1 MKSKATIVIAALI
14 FSLNANAQ
22 WKETGAL
29 KISMGQAYTMLSS
42 ENKVYIGT
50 NDGVYFSVNNGTSFT
65 NITSG
70 VLKNKNIRA
79 IAINGKNLIVG
90 SLDAGLFVSS
100 DNKTW
105 KEINN
110 GITSLNIQTILT
122 NGKYLYVGT
131 KNGLFVSENNG
142 INWKAI
148 NNGLSNLDIKTIAA
162 NGTNLYVGT
171 FSDGVFISTD
181 NGNSWTAINGTF
193 KNRKLMTKEIATN
206 GSNLYLVN
214 LDGIFLSTDNGIN
227 WSDINSNID
236 NVSIKS
242 ILINGSHIIVGASGG
257 DLFVTSNN
265 GTTWDKVSLGTEKE
279 YSNPG
284 STTTSLAISGA
295 NIFATQ
301 DRGGLLWARPIV
313 ELFK

>member
-1 MKSKATIVIAALI
+1 MKSKVTIVIAALI
-14 FSLNANAQ
+14 FSLYANAQ
-22 WKETGAL
+22 WKETGVL

-50 NDGVYFSVNNGTSFT
+50 NEGVYFSSNNGTSFV

-79 IAINGKNLIVG
+79 VAVSGKNLIVG
-90 SLDAGLFVSS
+90 TLDAGLFISS

-105 KEINN
+105 KEINT
-110 GITSLNIQTILT
+110 GITSLKIQAILT
-122 NGKYLYVGT
+122 NGKYIYVGT
-131 KNGLFVSENNG
+131 KNGLFISENNG

-148 NNGLSNLDIKTIAA
+148 NNGLSNLDISTIAV

-171 FSDGVFISTD
+171 FSAGVFTSTD
-181 NGNSWTAINGTF
+181 NGNNWTAINGNL
-193 KNRKLMTKEIATN
+193 KGQNLMTKVIATS
-206 GSNLYLVN
+206 GSNIYLVN
-214 LDGIFLSTDNGIN
+214 FEGVFLSTDNGSS
-227 WSDINSNID
+227 WKDINSNIE

-242 ILINGSHIIVGASGG
+242 ILINSNHIIVGATHG

-265 GTTWDKVSLGTEKE
+265 GISWDKVSLGSEVK

-284 STTTSLAISGA
+284 TTTTSLAISGA

-301 DRGGLLWARPIV
+301 DSGGLLWARPIV